1 MSLSPTTDFSRR
13 NNNFCM
19 PGPDQII
26 DLTQFPDLDVE
37 IESAIQAQTSSGHE
51 SRRNRRRKSR
61 RSTANSS
68 PAPTDLPRSNSLERL
83 AHAHISTTLDYEDL
97 RGHSTNQCVN
107 GKNQEIENAK
117 GSDQNDSFFIDLT
130 AAAIPPVSQ
139 CTPPTSNQP
148 NDPQNKLL
156 VPSHV
161 TVLGNTPT
169 EIISSPLSDS
179 EDDDF
184 INYLDYEDTK
194 VRANCP
200 S

>member
-1 MSLSPTTDFSRR
+1 
-13 NNNFCM
+13 M
-19 PGPDQII
+19 PGLDQII
-26 DLTQFPDLDVE
+26 DLTQPPDFDVE
-37 IESAIQAQTSSGHE
+37 IESQIQAQTSSGHE

-61 RSTANSS
+61 RSTANSN
-68 PAPTDLPRSNSLERL
+68 PALTDLPQSNSLERI
-83 AHAHISTTLDYEDL
+83 AQAQRSITLKCEDL
-97 RGHSTNQCVN
+97 LREHPMSQCVN

-130 AAAIPPVSQ
+130 AATIPPISQ
-139 CTPPTSNQP
+139 RTPPTSNQP

-169 EIISSPLSDS
+169 EIEIVSSPLSDS
-179 EDDDF
+179 GDDDF
-184 INYLDYEDTK
+184 INYLDYEDSK

>member
-1 MSLSPTTDFSRR
+1 
-13 NNNFCM
+13 M

-26 DLTQFPDLDVE
+26 DLTQTPDSDVG
-37 IESAIQAQTSSGHE
+37 IRSGILAQNSSSQE
-51 SRRNRRRKSR
+51 SRRNRRKNSR

-68 PAPTDLPRSNSLERL
+68 PALTDLPQSNSLERTTE
-83 AHAHISTTLDYEDL
+83 AQRSTMLKCEDP
-97 RGHSTNQCVN
+97 REHSTNQCLN
-107 GKNQEIENAK
+107 GTNQEIENAK
-117 GSDQNDSFFIDLT
+117 GSDRKNSFFIDLT
-130 AAAIPPVSQ
+130 PAAIPPIFRR
-139 CTPPTSNQP
+139 TPPALNQS

-169 EIISSPLSDS
+169 EILSSPLSDS
-179 EDDDF
+179 GDDDF
-184 INYLDYEDTK
+184 INYLDYEETK